1 MRYRERLSSRILDRA
16 IRVPGCSRA
25 VSKWISRSRE
35 CESTCIIASGC
46 DSERARRLFRVN
58 ARVTRP
64 STNMCCRPLQDGDGR
79 TVPLAY
85 RDIIYPHMSIYSPSI
100 RNGSVGRRG
109 SPAVLRYQ
117 EGHRDIVSSRD
128 GRPLSFIALFV
139 MSWWMKYLADFRYSL
154 LLAKF

>member
-46 DSERARRLFRVN
+46 DSERARSLFRVN

-64 STNMCCRPLQDGDGR
+64 SANTCRRPLQDGDVR
-79 TVPLAY
+79 TVPLWLIVTLFTPICRFMA
-85 RDIIYPHMSIYSPSI
+85 PLL
-100 RNGSVGRRG
+100 GTGLLG
-109 SPAVLRYQ
+109 AAGVLQFCGDQ
-117 EGHRDIVSSRD
+117 EGYRLIERWE
-128 GRPLSFIALFV
+128 RPLSFIPLFV